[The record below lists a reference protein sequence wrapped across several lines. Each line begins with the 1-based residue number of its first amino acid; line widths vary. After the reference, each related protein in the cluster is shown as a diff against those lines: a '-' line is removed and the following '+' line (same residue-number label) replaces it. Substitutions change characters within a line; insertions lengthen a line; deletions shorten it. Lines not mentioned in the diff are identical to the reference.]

1 MRYIQKVDV
10 PKFFIDDTEKLTKW
24 DEYYAN
30 KKRVLKEY
38 ILDKEQNYLCIY
50 CENKINSTKESS
62 HLDVATLKHLDIENL
77 TFEYNNIAVS
87 CNGNCENNSSDTK
100 NYNCG
105 HRKDRDD
112 TPYDNEKFLNP
123 LIEKDIRD
131 YFEYDLDDY
140 LINPSNKDIQKAQ
153 YMRDTLHLNDG
164 GLPEARKKALKA
176 FREEM
181 VKTSDITIRKEKMR
195 KILMQENK
203 PFISLLIFKYKNL
216 LEK

>member
-1 MRYIQKVDV
+1 MRYVQKVDV
-10 PKFFIDDTEKLTKW
+10 PQFFMDDTEGLTKW

-62 HLDVATLKHLDIENL
+62 HLEHIKPKHLDIENL

-87 CNGNCENNSSDTK
+87 CNGNCENNSSDTT

-131 YFEYDLDDY
+131 YFEYDFDDY
-140 LINPSNKDIQKAQ
+140 LIILSNKDIQKAQ

-164 GLPEARKKALKA
+164 GLPESRKKALKA

-181 VKTSDITIRKEKMR
+181 AKISDIKIRKEKMR
-195 KILMQENK
+195 EILMQENK

-216 LEK
+216 LN